1 MGIEWKLPGLF
12 KGINAEEAWKELHGN
27 GEKRTP
33 QEIVDIARNPD
44 SVIHNYF
51 QWDDTIA
58 AEEFRKE
65 QAAKME
71 RSFVLTKVVD
81 DGEKVEKKVYRLVEV
96 DSSRTSVYT
105 PVIFTLRKEDE
116 YADLLKRA
124 KIELEG
130 FVKRY
135 HSLTELQEI
144 IEDIELLL
152 AV

>member
-12 KGINAEEAWKELHGN
+12 KGINAEEAWNELHGN

-33 QEIVDIARNPD
+33 QEIVDIARNPN

-51 QWDDTIA
+51 QWDDGIA
-58 AEEFRKE
+58 AEEYRKG

-96 DSSRTSVYT
+96 DSSRTSIYT

-116 YADLLKRA
+116 YADLLRRA

-135 HSLTELQEI
+135 HSLIELQEI

>member
-12 KGINAEEAWKELHGN
+12 KGINAEEAWNELHGN

-33 QEIVDIARNPD
+33 QEIVDIARNPN

-51 QWDDTIA
+51 QWDDGIA
-58 AEEFRKE
+58 AEEYRKG
-65 QAAKME
+65 QAARME
-71 RSFVLTKVVD
+71 RSFILTKVVD
-81 DGEKVEKKVYRLVEV
+81 DGEKVEKKIYRLVEV

-116 YADLLKRA
+116 YADLLRRA

-135 HSLTELQEI
+135 HSLIELQEI

>member
-12 KGINAEEAWKELHGN
+12 KGINAEEAWNELHGN

-33 QEIVDIARNPD
+33 QEIVDIARNPN

-51 QWDDTIA
+51 QWDDGIA
-58 AEEFRKE
+58 AEEYRKG
-65 QAAKME
+65 QAARME

-116 YADLLKRA
+116 YADLLRRA

-135 HSLTELQEI
+135 HSLIELQEI

>member
-1 MGIEWKLPGLF
+1 LF

-33 QEIVDIARNPD
+33 QEIVDIARNPN

-51 QWDDTIA
+51 QWDDGIA
-58 AEEFRKE
+58 AEEYRKG
-65 QAAKME
+65 QAARME

-81 DGEKVEKKVYRLVEV
+81 DGEKVEKKIYRLVEV

-116 YADLLKRA
+116 YADLLRRA

-135 HSLTELQEI
+135 HSLIELQEI

>member
-12 KGINAEEAWKELHGN
+12 KGINAEEAWNELHGN

-33 QEIVDIARNPD
+33 QEIVDIARNPN

-51 QWDDTIA
+51 QWDDGIA
-58 AEEFRKE
+58 AEEYRKG
-65 QAAKME
+65 QAARME

-81 DGEKVEKKVYRLVEV
+81 DGEKVEKKIYRLVEV

-116 YADLLKRA
+116 YADLLRRA

-135 HSLTELQEI
+135 HSLIELQEI

>member
-12 KGINAEEAWKELHGN
+12 KGINAEEAWNELHGN

-33 QEIVDIARNPD
+33 QEIVDIARNPN

-51 QWDDTIA
+51 QWDDTVA
-58 AEEFRKE
+58 AEEYRKE
-65 QAAKME
+65 QAARME

-96 DSSRTSVYT
+96 DSSRTSAYT
-105 PVIFTLRKEDE
+105 PVVFTLRKEDE
-116 YADLLKRA
+116 YADLLRRA

-130 FVKRY
+130 FIKRY
-135 HSLTELQEI
+135 HSLVELQEI
-144 IEDIELLL
+144 IEDIEMLL